1 MMRPQLAI
9 DDRLNAFCKDTDAYL
24 QGVAGGPLSDLTFAA
39 KDIFDVVGYVTGG
52 GNPDWKATHEA
63 ARRTAWVVSVLVAA
77 GATMVGKTI
86 TDEITRGIFG
96 ENAHYG
102 TPQNPRAPGRVPGG
116 SSSGSASAVAGGL
129 VDFALGSDTGG
140 SVRVPSSFCGLYGLR
155 PTHGRILLDGILLQ
169 APSYDTI
176 GWFARD
182 PGLLAKVGSVLLQRE
197 IRAVRPRHLVI
208 AEDAFEV
215 ADEAVQD
222 ALRPAVDHLASLIG
236 HCTTAHLAPTRLND
250 WSSQQQILQGREAWE
265 TAKDWIDRVNPRFS
279 FEVADRYR
287 FASTI
292 SDAEVEAARVSRQA
306 IIDRMTAVLAD
317 GVVVC
322 LPTTPTPA
330 PLRGER
336 LSARDALRPRIST
349 LTCVAGTT
357 GTPQINL
364 PLAEVDGLPVGLSLL
379 GARGSDEV
387 LIAFAREV
395 ADTLQRYTTT

>member
-1 MMRPQLAI
+1 MMRPQRTI
-9 DDRLNAFCKDTDAYL
+9 NDPLNAFCKDTNAYL
-24 QGVAGGPLSDLTFAA
+24 AGAAGGPLSDLTFAA
-39 KDIFDVVGYVTGG
+39 KDIFDVVGHVTGG

-63 ARRTAWVVSVLVAA
+63 ATRTSWVVGVLVAA
-77 GATMVGKTI
+77 GATMVGKTS
-86 TDEITRGIFG
+86 TDEITRGTFG

-102 TPQNPRAPGRVPGG
+102 TPLNPRAPDRVPGG

-155 PTHGRILLDGILLQ
+155 PTHGRIPLDGVLLQ

-182 PGLLAKVGSVLLQRE
+182 ADVFARVGGVLLQHD
-197 IRAVRPRHLVI
+197 IRAPRPRHLII

-215 ADEAVQD
+215 ADQAVQV
-222 ALRPAVDHLASLIG
+222 ALQPAVDRIASLVG
-236 HCTTAHLAPTRLND
+236 HCTIARLAPVRLSD

-265 TAKDWIDRVNPRFS
+265 TARDWIDRVNPRFS

-287 FASTI
+287 FASAI

-306 IIDRMTAVLAD
+306 IIDRMTALLTD

-336 LSARDALRPRIST
+336 LSTRDLLRPRIST
-349 LTCVAGTT
+349 LTCIAGTT
-357 GTPQINL
+357 GTPQVNL
-364 PLAEVDGLPVGLSLL
+364 PLAEVDGCPVGLSLL
-379 GARGSDEV
+379 GARGSDEM
-387 LIAFAREV
+387 LITYTREL
-395 ADTLQRYTTT
+395 AHTLMG

>member
-1 MMRPQLAI
+1 MMRPQWTI
-9 DDRLNAFCKDTDAYL
+9 DDPMNAFCRDTDAYL
-24 QGVAGGPLSDLTFAA
+24 EGVAGGPLSDLTFAA
-39 KDIFDVVGYVTGG
+39 KDIFDVVGHVTGG
-52 GNPDWKATHEA
+52 GNPDWKATHA
-63 ARRTAWVVSVLVAA
+63 AATRTAWAVSVLVAA

-102 TPQNPRAPGRVPGG
+102 TPLNPRAPDRVPGG

-155 PTHGRILLDGILLQ
+155 PTHGRIPLDGILLQ

-182 PGLLAKVGSVLLQRE
+182 TDLFARVGSVLLQHE
-197 IRAVRPRHLVI
+197 IRAARPRHLII

-215 ADEAVQD
+215 ADQAVQD
-222 ALRPAVDHLASLIG
+222 ALRPAVDRVASLIG
-236 HCTTAHLAPTRLND
+236 HCTTARLAPVRLSD

-265 TAKDWIDRVNPRFS
+265 TARDWIDRVNPRFS
-279 FEVADRYR
+279 FEVAERYR

-292 SDAEVEAARVSRQA
+292 SDAEVEASRASRQT
-306 IIDRMTAVLAD
+306 IIDRVTAVLAD
-317 GVVVC
+317 GAVIC

-336 LSARDALRPRIST
+336 LSTREILRPRISA
-349 LTCVAGTT
+349 LTCIAGTI
-357 GTPQINL
+357 GAPQINL
-364 PLAEVDGLPVGLSLL
+364 PLAEADGCPIGLSLL
-379 GARGSDEV
+379 GARGSDEM
-387 LIAFAREV
+387 LIAYAREL
-395 ADTLQRYTTT
+395 AHALEG